1 MAYYEELFILSML
14 SGEGQAEEKIDRIY
28 RHKAEEW
35 TKEWDSWKKNYL
47 FLSDGNSEL
56 EFKKLQSEL
65 LEPETFLNTYEGL
78 TRYRQSVITYAK
90 AAQQE
95 LENGVVP
102 LNIHIVQRKIADK
115 YQKYF
120 EDLYYTFLYM
130 VWIMGDQENES
141 LRFYRGNNL
150 KDQIQYIK
158 EVILPYSSMWTRKRQ
173 KSYWLISQNSDS
185 ILGSYAYHSV
195 SKKEISYYKD
205 YPHVEGVGDH
215 LWKIKEEYA
224 MKCGNGNVLY
234 FGVGKIHNLSPMAF
248 KRGINNKDIVTEI
261 QYKNLTFKPTG
272 NGINMLEQWVRSQ
285 RQEYY
290 CIEPES
296 FTYFLNFLEMN
307 QIAELRKA
315 NHLCPFC
322 GRKISSIQKL
332 ICEKHGSLSTL

>member
-1 MAYYEELFILSML
+1 MAYREELLILSML
-14 SGEGQAEEKIDRIY
+14 SGEGQDREKIDRIY
-28 RHKAEEW
+28 RHKAEGW
-35 TKEWDSWKKNYL
+35 TKEWKHWKRNYL

-56 EFKKLQSEL
+56 EFEKLQSEL
-65 LEPETFLNTYEGL
+65 CDPETFLYAYDGL

-95 LENGVVP
+95 LENSIVP
-102 LNIHIVQRKIADK
+102 SNIHIVQREIADK

-120 EDLYYTFLYM
+120 EDLYDAFLYM

-141 LRFYRGNNL
+141 LRFYRGNDL

-158 EVILPYSSMWTRKRQ
+158 EVILPYSSMWTKKRQ
-173 KSYWLISQNSDS
+173 NSYWLISQNGDTN
-185 ILGSYAYHSV
+185 LGSYACHFV
-195 SKKEISYYKD
+195 SRKSISYYKD
-205 YPHVEGVGDH
+205 FPHAESFGDH

-224 MKCGNGNVLY
+224 MKGSNGKVLY
-234 FGVGKIHNLSPMAF
+234 FGVGKIHNLSPVAF
-248 KRGINNKDIVTEI
+248 KKGINNKDIVTEI
-261 QYKNLTFKPTG
+261 KYKDLTFKPSG
-272 NGINMLEQWVRSQ
+272 DGISMLEQWVGAQ
-285 RQEYY
+285 KQEYY

-296 FTYFLNFLEMN
+296 FAHFLNFLEMN

-322 GRKISSIQKL
+322 GRKISSTQKL